1 MSVNTYLDGIASSLI
16 TKGNEKDSIDRSFS
30 VFKSRMIDYFREH
43 ESVDLIDVK
52 IFGSYKRD
60 TNLTSYADPDTDV
73 DIMLV
78 LEDDC
83 STPQTYLDR
92 VRRAVE
98 AKYSTSEI
106 KQSSPT
112 IVLQMQHIKFEITPA
127 IYSNLFKQYK
137 IKGAQNGWIYTDC
150 TSDLSNISTAN
161 RNNYYKIKPVIRL
174 VKYWNVTK
182 NRKSFSS
189 YQIEQKIVD
198 HYLSCRYQEY
208 DTKKYLLTSLELL
221 YTLVEFLYQKEN
233 LARAIENVEAAIK
246 SAEYSYY
253 EIEAESIIK
262 SVIGEF

>member
-127 IYSNLFKQYK
+127 IYSNFFKQYK

-189 YQIEQKIVD
+189 YQIEQQIVN
-198 HYLSCRYQEY
+198 HYLFDRCQFYNTKEY
-208 DTKKYLLTSLELL
+208 LYNCLCLIRVLAIYDDQKRRLERDIEVVRQAL
-221 YTLVEFLYQKEN
+221 Q
-233 LARAIENVEAAIK
+233 LA
-246 SAEYSYY
+246 SDSY
-253 EIEAESIIK
+253 EIYAEDLIK